1 MLNEVLLVLARFDL
15 VDNGQVL
22 RVSYVKPGEDEGSYE
37 CQVKNEVGVAK
48 ARGLVQLRSSA
59 DQEVS
64 WIQASMLQTI
74 GAWANNRVFGPLLYR
89 ILSE

>member
-1 MLNEVLLVLARFDL
+1 M
-15 VDNGQVL
+15 DNGQVL

-37 CQVKNEVGVAK
+37 CQVKNEVGVVK

-64 WIQASMLQTI
+64 WFQALMIYSLH
-74 GAWANNRVFGPLLYR
+74 WVLRPWV
-89 ILSE
+89 